1 MRRKRL
7 FSWLSEIVRHP
18 RESILILAGQLLF
31 GGMLIAGIALL
42 IYVLLVPFTPL
53 RI

>member
-1 MRRKRL
+1 MRKGRL
-7 FSWLSEIVRHP
+7 FSWLSETVRHP
-18 RESILILAGQLLF
+18 CESILILAGQALF

-42 IYVLLVPFTPL
+42 TYVLLVPFTPL